1 MSLHTEVHLE
11 NEISE
16 YLGDHGWFYENGDAA
31 NYDRTLALYPADVLE
46 WVQEAQPEAWEAL
59 TQAHGANAGTVLVN
73 RLRDCIHTEGTLH
86 VLRHG
91 IDVFGLKGRLEMAQ
105 FKPALAMN
113 PELMAQYEA
122 NRLRVVRQVKYSLTN
137 ENCIDLVLFLNGIPV
152 ATAELKSDFT
162 QSVKDAVDQ
171 YRFDRDPKPK
181 DSSSEPLLSFPMGA
195 LVHFAV
201 SNTEVQMTTKL
212 EGAATR
218 FLPFNKGCGGGAGN
232 VPTVNGMPDAL
243 IHDVPQPGNPTAY
256 LWEEV
261 WQRDSWLE
269 IMGRYMA
276 AVRNKKKQ
284 LTGVIFPRF
293 HQLQATRK
301 LVAAVRREGAGHKY
315 LIQHSAGSGKTN
327 TIAWTAHFFADLHD
341 AEQKKVFDTVV
352 VVSDRNV
359 IDQQL
364 QDAVYGFERNV
375 GVVAS
380 IKGEGG
386 SKSGELAKA
395 LSQGKKIVVCTIQ
408 TFPALFEKIEE
419 LARGKGTRFAVIA
432 DEAHSSQTGESAAKL
447 KAVLSADEVK
457 EWEDGGEVST
467 EDVLAARMSGR
478 VNLPGISFVAFT
490 ATPKPKTM
498 ELFGRRS
505 DPSQPAGPGNTPEP
519 FDVYSMRQAIEEG
532 FILDVLQNYTSYKL
546 AFRLAHQGKEMDET
560 EVERSAAMKG
570 LMRWVRLHPYNI
582 SQKVQ
587 VVVEHFRENVQ
598 PLLKGHAKAMVAV
611 GSRLEAVRWKLAID
625 KYIQNA
631 GYDLRALVA
640 FSGEVVDKE
649 SGPDPFTETSK
660 VLNPTLKGRDMR
672 EAFKTDEY
680 QVLLVANKFQ
690 TGFDEPLLC
699 GMYVDKRLA
708 GIQAVQT
715 LSRLNRAYDGPFGKK
730 QTTFILDFVNAPEE
744 ILTAF
749 KTYYDTAELE
759 DVTDPN
765 LVFNLRT
772 KLDAAAC
779 YDDFEVE
786 RVVAVLLK
794 QDAKQGELVGALTPV
809 VNRLTTQY
817 KAAQERFQ
825 IAKEQK
831 NEHDRKE
838 AWDEMEALQ
847 LFKRDMAG
855 FLRVYTFLSQIFDYA
870 NTEIEKRYLFYKV
883 LLPLLDFQSERQQ
896 IDLSQVMLT
905 HHALRNKGKQV
916 LNLGVGANPTLQPMT
931 ETGSGSVQEK
941 EKAALAEIIA
951 KVNDLF
957 EGELTGDDKL
967 VYVNNVIKGKLLE
980 SDVLVQQATN
990 NTKEQF
996 ANSPDLANGILN
1008 AIMDALA
1015 AHSTMSKQ
1023 ALESEKVRNGLKD
1036 VLLGP
1041 AQLYESLR
1049 AKGLVTEG
1057 QNQL

>member
-11 NEISE
+11 DEICE
-16 YLGDHGWFYENGDAA
+16 HLGDHGWFYENGDAA
-31 NYDRTLALYPADVLE
+31 HYDRMLALYPADVLA
-46 WVQEAQPEAWEAL
+46 WVQEAQPKVWETL

-122 NRLRVVRQVKYSLTN
+122 NRLRVVRQVKHSLTN

-181 DSSSEPLLSFPMGA
+181 GSSSEPLLSFPMGA

-284 LTGVIFPRF
+284 LTSVIFPRF

-498 ELFGRRS
+498 ELFGRRP

-744 ILTAF
+744 ILAAF

-794 QDAKQGELVGALTPV
+794 QDAKQGELVGAMTPV

-980 SDVLVQQATN
+980 SEVLVQQATY